1 MGVRPAHEPTSS
13 VREHPLEQAGAAMEP
28 LTPSPIRL
36 NREFARLHL
45 NFLNNT
51 GDSTTGAGLLF

>member
-13 VREHPLEQAGAAMEP
+13 VREHPLEQAGAAVEP

-36 NREFARLHL
+36 NRELARLHL